1 VHRPALVFADEPT
14 GNLDAE
20 TAAAVLEVLRSQI
33 KRDRAAGILVTHS
46 AAAAATTDR
55 VYELT
60 RSGLHPRD

>member
-1 VHRPALVFADEPT
+1 
-14 GNLDAE
+14 
-20 TAAAVLEVLRSQI
+20 VLRAQI

-60 RSGLHPRD
+60 RTGLRERR